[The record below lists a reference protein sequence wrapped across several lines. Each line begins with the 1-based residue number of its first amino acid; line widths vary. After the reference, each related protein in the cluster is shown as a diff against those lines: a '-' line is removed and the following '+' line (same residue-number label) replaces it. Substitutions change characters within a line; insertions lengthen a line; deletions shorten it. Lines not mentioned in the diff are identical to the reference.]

1 MAFYQA
7 FLSQIMSPVDPH
19 CGSGEEMAENLLLS
33 WAVEGQ
39 RHFSDCIDIKNVF
52 PRHTLS
58 TWLLGFRYCWP
69 GYLEFTEWWTVQYCI
84 QQWHFQTFA
93 KDWFC
98 LL

>member
-7 FLSQIMSPVDPH
+7 FLSQIMSPVDLH
-19 CGSGEEMAENLLLS
+19 CGSREEMAENLLLS

-69 GYLEFTEWWTVQYCI
+69 GYLEFTE
-84 QQWHFQTFA
+84 
-93 KDWFC
+93 
-98 LL
+98 